1 MSNARLAVVIPHY
14 QHEYC
19 VEDAAQSVRDQT
31 YRSIFL
37 RLVSDNNPNMGK
49 GFRMN
54 KIVPSIE
61 EEFLNVHDADD
72 ISCSDRFEIC
82 SKYFDDYDVIY
93 HDIFVREGLWSNRV
107 WERGFW
113 SNRIRELDTTEIGEN
128 YIPFSSREWDRELYK
143 KVSYIPASSII
154 VRTEIAKKVQWQTN
168 TYGQDWIWLN
178 LIAEHTDRFK
188 YVPKPLLYYRGEK
201 GFTKDL
207 KFKRARRFLIR
218 QKIRSL
224 TK

>member
-1 MSNARLAVVIPHY
+1 MSKTRSRVAVVIPHY
-14 QHEYC
+14 RHEYC
-19 VEDAAQSVRDQT
+19 VEDAAQSVRNQT
-31 YRSIFL
+31 YRSIYL
-37 RLVSDNNPNMGK
+37 QRVSDNYPNMGK

-54 KIVPSIE
+54 TIVPTIQ

-72 ISCSDRFEIC
+72 LSCQDRFEIC
-82 SKYFDDYDVIY
+82 SEFFDDYDVIY
-93 HDIFVREGLWSNRV
+93 HDIFIREGLW
-107 WERGFW
+107 G
-113 SNRIRELDTTEIGEN
+113 NRIWQKEHIKYN
-128 YIPFSSREWDRELYK
+128 WQVHKSKEWDRELYK
-143 KVSYIPASSII
+143 KVSYIAASSII

-188 YVPKPLLYYRGEK
+188 YIPEPLLYYRGER

-207 KFKRARRFLIR
+207 KFKRARRFLIK
-218 QKIRSL
+218 QKIRRL

>member
-1 MSNARLAVVIPHY
+1 MSRTRSRVAVVIPQY
-14 QHEYC
+14 RHEYC
-19 VEDAAQSVRDQT
+19 IEDAAQSVRDQT
-31 YRSIFL
+31 YRSISL
-37 RLVSDNNPNMGK
+37 QLVSDNNPNMGK

-54 KIVPSIE
+54 EIVPTIQ

-72 ISCSDRFEIC
+72 LSCLDRFEIC
-82 SKYFDDYDVIY
+82 SEFFDDYDVIY
-93 HDIFVREGLWSNRV
+93 HNIFIREGLWGNR
-107 WERGFW
+107 FW
-113 SNRIRELDTTEIGEN
+113 QKSRIKDN
-128 YIPFSSREWDRELYK
+128 WKVHKSREWDRELYK

-188 YVPKPLLYYRGEK
+188 YIPQPLLYYRGER

-207 KFKRARRFLIR
+207 KFKRARRFFIR
-218 QKIRSL
+218 QKIARL
-224 TK
+224 TR